1 MAVRVS
7 LVQLDVSD
15 AEPPAERVARVAEL
29 VHAERG
35 RSDVVVLP
43 ELWHVGAFAL
53 DLAREH
59 AEPRAAELTSAMRA
73 AAATAGV
80 WLHAGSFAELDG
92 ECRFNTSLLVDP
104 DGEAVAWY
112 RKQYLFGWEDGEPSV
127 MTAGDDFVV
136 VDGTPLGSVGLATCY
151 DLRFP
156 ELFRGLVDR
165 GATAF
170 LLASGWPSRRIAHW
184 STLAVARAIENQA
197 WLLACNTAGTHNGV
211 AMGGR
216 SVIVDPEGRVVAEA
230 GDGPEVLR
238 AEIDP
243 AAATRWRAEFP
254 VLADRR
260 PELA

>member
-1 MAVRVS
+1 MPVRVA
-7 LVQLDVSD
+7 LLQLDVSD
-15 AEPPAERVARVAEL
+15 AEPPAQRVARVVEL
-29 VHAERG
+29 VRAERG
-35 RSDVVVLP
+35 RSEVVVLP

-53 DLAREH
+53 ELAKQQ
-59 AEPRAAELTSAMRA
+59 AEPRDAELTATMRA
-73 AAATAGV
+73 AAVDAGV

-92 ECRFNTSLLVDP
+92 ERRFNTSLLLDP
-104 DGEAVAWY
+104 AGDAVAWY
-112 RKQYLFGWEDGEPSV
+112 RKQYLFGWADGEPSV

-136 VDGTPLGSVGLATCY
+136 VAGTPLGPVGLATCY

-165 GATAF
+165 GASAF
-170 LLASGWPSRRIAHW
+170 LLASGWPARRISHW

-211 AMGGR
+211 SMGGR
-216 SVIVDPEGRVVAEA
+216 SVVVDPEGRVVAEA
-230 GDGPEVLR
+230 GDGEEVLR
-238 AEIDP
+238 AEVDP

-260 PELA
+260 PELT